1 MSASQLKSLQT
12 KRTTLLSQLEQKEA
26 EREKLIGEIT
36 EIRAQVVSTEQEI
49 EELQAAA
56 PIVSEHATL
65 RYLERVKGVDLNAI
79 NKEIL
84 ELGSLTNEKTK
95 AFKDGTF
102 NIGNGFVAVV
112 KNRTIV
118 TIKEK
123 HKSKPLR
130 TGKPKWEQE
139 YIDAN

>member
-1 MSASQLKSLQT
+1 
-12 KRTTLLSQLEQKEA
+12 
-26 EREKLIGEIT
+26 LIGEIT

>member
-1 MSASQLKSLQT
+1 
-12 KRTTLLSQLEQKEA
+12 
-26 EREKLIGEIT
+26 
-36 EIRAQVVSTEQEI
+36 
-49 EELQAAA
+49 
-56 PIVSEHATL
+56 
-65 RYLERVKGVDLNAI
+65 
-79 NKEIL
+79 
-84 ELGSLTNEKTK
+84 
-95 AFKDGTF
+95 
-102 NIGNGFVAVV
+102 VAVV